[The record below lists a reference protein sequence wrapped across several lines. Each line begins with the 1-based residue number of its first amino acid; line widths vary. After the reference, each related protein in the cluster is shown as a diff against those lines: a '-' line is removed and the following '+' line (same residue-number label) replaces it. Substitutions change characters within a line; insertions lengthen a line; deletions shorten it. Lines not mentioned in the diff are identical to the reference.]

1 MTYEFRYCLQSNF
14 VGVNRLLV
22 LVYPNRNRDSRR
34 FETRK
39 YYLPKGIIKN
49 YKAIINGKKLERF

>member
-1 MTYEFRYCLQSNF
+1 MNLDIFSNQT
-14 VGVNRLLV
+14 LLELID
-22 LVYPNRNRDSRR
+22 LVYLNRNDDSR

-49 YKAIINGKKLERF
+49 YNAIIGEKTFMTK